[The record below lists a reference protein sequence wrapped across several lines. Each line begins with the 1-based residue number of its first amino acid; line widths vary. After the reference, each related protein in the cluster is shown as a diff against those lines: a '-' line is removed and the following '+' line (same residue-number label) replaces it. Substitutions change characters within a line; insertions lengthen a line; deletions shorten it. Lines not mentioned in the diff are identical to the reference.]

1 MVARYGGD
9 EFGILLAGADETA
22 ITVITQRILER
33 LREHPLDLGESGCLT
48 LSVSLGGATY
58 PTDHREMVGLLALA
72 DDALYA
78 AKSKGGNQ
86 VQTASEI
93 TIHHSKELE

>member
-1 MVARYGGD
+1 
-9 EFGILLAGADETA
+9 
-22 ITVITQRILER
+22 
-33 LREHPLDLGESGCLT
+33 
-48 LSVSLGGATY
+48 
-58 PTDHREMVGLLALA
+58 MVGLLALA